1 MARPRKQTY
10 TLDMYLKKKKKG
22 DIDNKADVQRNFV
35 WNYEQINE
43 LIVTVLTDDYIP
55 PIILGEEENS
65 KLHIVDGGC
74 RTAALEKFRY
84 GNHKI
89 TSSIENPLILYKKK
103 VVDRNGNT
111 TYEDAAFNIK
121 NKTYEKLPEELK
133 EKFDEYQI
141 ETVIHESCD
150 SFKISRY
157 IKRYNNHVAMNTD
170 QKAFTY
176 IDKFASRIRHIL
188 NSRFFVECNNYS
200 EKDKLRGVTERIVI
214 ESMMCMNHFDNWKTQ
229 PKAACKFLNS
239 NATEGEFE
247 KFEEN
252 LHRLE
257 LIIKKDI
264 KDIFNKKDSFVFL
277 TLFDKFTGLGMKD
290 IKFAEFLRAFQ
301 NELRH
306 VKRNE
311 KGLLF
316 DEIDKNS
323 GTKDKQVILDK
334 LDMLES
340 LLLEFLRMDNQRIC
354 DSSVERFIAENLD
367 MNIEIVKFDMD
378 FYRESLSELLEKTVR
393 IDSKLRNAQNRPSL
407 LAMMVYS
414 YQQDRDLDEWMAD
427 YAKKNNTYFAD
438 QKQNYLYMKRDFAQ
452 YCRRT
457 KINCKTI

>member
-1 MARPRKQTY
+1 M
-10 TLDMYLKKKKKG
+10 
-22 DIDNKADVQRNFV
+22 
-35 WNYEQINE
+35 
-43 LIVTVLTDDYIP
+43 
-55 PIILGEEENS
+55 
-65 KLHIVDGGC
+65 
-74 RTAALEKFRY
+74 
-84 GNHKI
+84 
-89 TSSIENPLILYKKK
+89 
-103 VVDRNGNT
+103 
-111 TYEDAAFNIK
+111 
-121 NKTYEKLPEELK
+121 
-133 EKFDEYQI
+133 
-141 ETVIHESCD
+141 
-150 SFKISRY
+150 
-157 IKRYNNHVAMNTD
+157 
-170 QKAFTY
+170 
-176 IDKFASRIRHIL
+176 
-188 NSRFFVECNNYS
+188 
-200 EKDKLRGVTERIVI
+200 
-214 ESMMCMNHFDNWKTQ
+214 
-229 PKAACKFLNS
+229 
-239 NATEGEFE
+239 
-247 KFEEN
+247 
-252 LHRLE
+252 
-257 LIIKKDI
+257 
-264 KDIFNKKDSFVFL
+264 
-277 TLFDKFTGLGMKD
+277 TLFDKFTGLGMED
-290 IKFAEFLRAFQ
+290 IKFAEFLRVFQ

-407 LAMMVYS
+407 LAMMAYS